1 VSGPWV
7 PISALNHYTYCP
19 RRCAL
24 IHVEQTFIE
33 NQYTVDG
40 KSLHE
45 QVDEG
50 HASDGS
56 LRRATALHIWSQKW
70 HLSGIADVV
79 EWHGDVPYPVEFK
92 HGRRDRWV
100 NDDIQLCA
108 QALCLEEMLA
118 AKVPAGAV
126 FYGTSRRRR
135 EVVFSE
141 DLRHATIR
149 TIQDVRSLFQAG
161 ATPAPTSHRERCSG
175 CSMIDVCLPDLYDRP
190 DDPGMSRRGG

>member
-1 VSGPWV
+1 MSRPWV

-24 IHVEQTFIE
+24 IHVEQTFID

-50 HASDGS
+50 HASGGS
-56 LRRATALHIWSQKW
+56 LRRETALHIWSQKW
-70 HLSGIADVV
+70 RLSGIADVV

-126 FYGTSRRRR
+126 FYGASRHRR
-135 EVVFSE
+135 EVAFSE
-141 DLRHATIR
+141 DLRRATIS
-149 TIQDVRSLFQAG
+149 TIQDVRSLFQSG
-161 ATPAPTSHRERCSG
+161 TTPAPTSHRERCSG
-175 CSMIDVCLPDLYDRP
+175 CSMFDICLPDLYDRP
-190 DDPGMSRRGG
+190 DDPGMSWRRG